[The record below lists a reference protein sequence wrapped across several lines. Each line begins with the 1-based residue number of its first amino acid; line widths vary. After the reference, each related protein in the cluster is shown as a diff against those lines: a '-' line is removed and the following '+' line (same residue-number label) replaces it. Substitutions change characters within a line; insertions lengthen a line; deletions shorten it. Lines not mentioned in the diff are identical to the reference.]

1 MTKRL
6 PGGTPILIRQ
16 IRPDDKELLARGL
29 SELSERSVQRR
40 FLSPKPG
47 FTRAELRYLT
57 EVDQHDHVALVAESP
72 TQPVRRLI
80 GVARFVRLPEDPA
93 TAEAAIVVGDL
104 WQGRGI
110 GSMLARELAAAGP
123 RRCGIR
129 RFTATVASDNVPAQ
143 RLLRQAQPR
152 GRRRPGRR
160 TAPQSWSSELAA

>member
-6 PGGTPILIRQ
+6 PGGTPILVRK

-40 FLSPKPG
+40 FLSPKPS

-80 GVARFVRLPEDPA
+80 GVARFVRLPDDPA
-93 TAEAAIVVGDL
+93 TAEAAITVGDL

-110 GSMLARELAAAGP
+110 GSMLARELAARARGL
-123 RRCGIR
+123 GIG

-143 RLLRQAQPR
+143 RLLRKLNR
-152 GRRRPGRR
+152 GVGGGPVGHG
-160 TAPQSWSSELAA
+160 ASELVLELAA